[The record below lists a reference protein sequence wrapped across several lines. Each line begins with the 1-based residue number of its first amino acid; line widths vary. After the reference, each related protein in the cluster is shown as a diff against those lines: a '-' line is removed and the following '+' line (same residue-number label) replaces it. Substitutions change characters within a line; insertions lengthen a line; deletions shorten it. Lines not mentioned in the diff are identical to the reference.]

1 MRRNNDVTTVVIF
14 EAIAWTIFG
23 SALLIG
29 LIKWLG

>member
-1 MRRNNDVTTVVIF
+1 MRRNNDVTTIIIF
-14 EAIAWTIFG
+14 EALAWVICG